1 MWAHHW
7 TCWLNN
13 GVPAAAGTKIGTRAG
28 AVNRLS
34 LDLEREDMMKAT
46 LVVAIAALVSWAV
59 LLLTFPPSGWLHVPL
74 AVGVILLVRWI
85 ALRETA

>member
-1 MWAHHW
+1 
-7 TCWLNN
+7 
-13 GVPAAAGTKIGTRAG
+13 
-28 AVNRLS
+28 
-34 LDLEREDMMKAT
+34 MMKAT